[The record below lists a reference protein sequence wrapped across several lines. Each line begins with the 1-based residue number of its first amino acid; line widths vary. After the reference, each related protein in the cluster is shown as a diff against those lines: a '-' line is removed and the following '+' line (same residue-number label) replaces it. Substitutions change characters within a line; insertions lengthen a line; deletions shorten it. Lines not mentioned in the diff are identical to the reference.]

1 MEIFVT
7 TFEIDK
13 HSPTPILTVETRKE
27 NNITMYTG
35 EQEILKITDNGFFVR
50 GKRVPVDDNEAL
62 AVYKAFKQFL
72 VYHALA
78 TP

>member
-1 MEIFVT
+1 MT

>member
-1 MEIFVT
+1 MS

-13 HSPTPILTVETRKE
+13 TPRTLVLNVETRQE

-50 GKRVPVDDNEAL
+50 GKQVPVDDNEAL

>member
-1 MEIFVT
+1 MT

-13 HSPTPILTVETRKE
+13 HSPTPILTVETQKE